1 MRIPLFAALTVV
13 LLAPAA
19 LAQTPTASPAR
30 VEPPVVVTS
39 SATGPLL
46 TLDEAI
52 GLARRNNPAYL
63 QQTTARRTA
72 DASVRSARGALLPSA
87 DASFGTRYQQGG
99 QQVFNGLSFSNSSDA
114 IQSSYGLNLNYR
126 INSASFVNPK
136 AAVANRDAVDADI
149 TGAGESLRAAVTQQ
163 YLSVLQAQARAAL
176 QDTLVNTA
184 KSQLDLAQAKLDV
197 GSGTSLD
204 IRRAEVALGQAK
216 VQQLTAKNNVEVE
229 KLRLYQ
235 QLGIA
240 QPANVSLTTD
250 FPVNPPAFSLDS
262 LLDLARRQN
271 PAVLALRSRE
281 RAAALNVKVAQAS
294 YTPTLNLSTGWG
306 GNSYQYTD
314 AEYLVNQARGSA
326 LGQMAA
332 CFSQDSLRTRVG
344 LPSTDCNTRY
354 AFTDAEAQAIR
365 DRNSQFPF
373 KFQRSPLALSAS
385 LTIPVFDNF
394 NREERVQR
402 ASVDRETATYN
413 TKAKELQMTADVTQ
427 AYLTLKTAAQTVALQ
442 EQNATKAKE
451 ELSYAEERYKVGAST
466 FLDVITSRGTYEQA
480 LIDRVNAV
488 YDYHK
493 AFAALEN
500 AVGRPLR

>member
-1 MRIPLFAALTVV
+1 MRIPLLAALTVV

-30 VEPPVVVTS
+30 TEPPVVVTS
-39 SATGPLL
+39 TTSPLL

-52 GLARRNNPAYL
+52 GLARRNNPVYL
-63 QQTTARRTA
+63 QQTTSRRTA
-72 DASVRSARGALLPSA
+72 DAAVRSAKGALLPSA
-87 DASFGTRYQQGG
+87 DANFGTRYQQGG

-126 INSASFVNPK
+126 VNSASFVNPK
-136 AAVANRDAVDADI
+136 AAIANRDAVDADI
-149 TGAGESLRAAVTQQ
+149 TGAGEQLRASVTQQ
-163 YLSVLQAQARAAL
+163 YLSVLQAQARSAL

-184 KSQLDLAQAKLDV
+184 QSQLELAQAKLAV

-216 VQQLTAKNNVEVE
+216 VQLLTAQNNVEVE

-235 QLGIA
+235 QLGVA
-240 QPANVSLTTD
+240 QPSNVSLTTD
-250 FPVNPPAFSLDS
+250 FPVNPPTFSLDS

-281 RAAALNVKVAQAS
+281 RAAALNVRVAQAA

-332 CFSQDSLRTRVG
+332 CLTDDSVRTRVG
-344 LPSTDCNTRY
+344 LASNNCASRY
-354 AFTDAEAQAIR
+354 TFTDAQAQAIR

-373 KFQRSPLALSAS
+373 KFQRSPLALTAS
-385 LTIPVFDNF
+385 LSIPVFDNF

>member
-1 MRIPLFAALTVV
+1 MRIPLLAALTVV

-19 LAQTPTASPAR
+19 LAQTPTAPPAR
-30 VEPPVVVTS
+30 TEPPVVVTS
-39 SATGPLL
+39 TNSPLL

-63 QQTTARRTA
+63 QQTTNRRTA
-72 DASVRSARGALLPSA
+72 DAAVRSARGALLPSA

-126 INSASFVNPK
+126 VNSASFVNPK

-149 TGAGESLRAAVTQQ
+149 TGAGEQLRAAVTQQ

-184 KSQLDLAQAKLDV
+184 KTQLDLAQAKLDV

-216 VQQLTAKNNVEVE
+216 VQLLTAQNNVEVE
-229 KLRLYQ
+229 KLRLFQ
-235 QLGIA
+235 QLGVT
-240 QPANVSLTTD
+240 QPANVALTTD
-250 FPVNPPAFSLDS
+250 FPVNPPNFSLDS

-281 RAAALNVKVAQAS
+281 RAAALNVKVAQAA
-294 YTPTLNLSTGWG
+294 YTPTLQLSTGWG

-354 AFTDAEAQAIR
+354 AFTDAQAQAIR

-385 LTIPVFDNF
+385 LSIPVFDNF

-402 ASVDRETATYN
+402 ASVERETANYN

-451 ELSYAEERYKVGAST
+451 ELAYAEERYKVGAST

-480 LIDRVNAV
+480 LIDRVNSV